1 MARRRSRGG
10 SAGWGESTDLSV
22 LVEGDADV
30 GPALTHVTR
39 EPRRRPTPAGWR
51 HRDAVRASE
60 PEYLADRSG
69 AGGGAIG
76 LGSAPATGAKHP
88 ARNGAV
94 QRGRHVEVVGVAA
107 LAGVALLSLVLVLAG
122 EIGSGRWSA
131 DRPQLRAPAGLRVPV
146 EQPAPATAHSG
157 GGGLAE
163 ALAFGGGSTP
173 PVESMGAWRALRMVV
188 RAEHSPKV
196 GGTAQ
201 PERGSPAAMVGSGS
215 EGSGSDGSGSQG
227 GVAPAEPAGPVT
239 VPGPPGAP
247 AGRRV
252 VLPAPFASGSS
263 AVTSR
268 SRVVASGST
277 ASASGSRA
285 VAPAPREGLTEP
297 PG

>member
-1 MARRRSRGG
+1 M
-10 SAGWGESTDLSV
+10 
-22 LVEGDADV
+22 
-30 GPALTHVTR
+30 
-39 EPRRRPTPAGWR
+39 
-51 HRDAVRASE
+51 
-60 PEYLADRSG
+60 
-69 AGGGAIG
+69 
-76 LGSAPATGAKHP
+76 
-88 ARNGAV
+88 
-94 QRGRHVEVVGVAA
+94 AA

-146 EQPAPATAHSG
+146 EQPAPATAPSG

-239 VPGPPGAP
+239 APGPPGAP